1 MIKQKLIVLEESGI
15 IDTEV
20 HNYVLAVCDY
30 LKEKQIIKEDHEADV
45 FLTHLAMAAA
55 RQKSGEAVNALDPFI
70 KEQIISDSQYLHS
83 QVLWQELAELV
94 TIDFDETE
102 LDYFYLH
109 ICNMLNE
116 G

>member
-1 MIKQKLIVLEESGI
+1 MIRQKLIVLEESGI
-15 IDTEV
+15 IDAEV
-20 HNYVLAVCDY
+20 HNYVLAVCEY
-30 LKEKQIIKEDHEADV
+30 LKEKQVIKEEQEADV

-55 RQKSGEAVNALDPFI
+55 RQKSGEKVNALEPFI
-70 KEQIISDSQYLHS
+70 KEQIISDPQYLHS
-83 QVLWQELAELV
+83 QSLWQELSELAA
-94 TIDFDETE
+94 IDFDDSE

>member
-1 MIKQKLIVLEESGI
+1 MIRQKLIVLEESGI
-15 IDTEV
+15 IDTEI

-30 LKEKQIIKEDHEADV
+30 LKEKQVIKEELEADV

-55 RQKSGEAVNALDPFI
+55 RQKNEEKVNALDPFI
-70 KEQIISDSQYLHS
+70 KDQIISDPQYLDS
-83 QVLWQELAELV
+83 QSLWQELSELAA
-94 TIDFDETE
+94 IDFDEPE